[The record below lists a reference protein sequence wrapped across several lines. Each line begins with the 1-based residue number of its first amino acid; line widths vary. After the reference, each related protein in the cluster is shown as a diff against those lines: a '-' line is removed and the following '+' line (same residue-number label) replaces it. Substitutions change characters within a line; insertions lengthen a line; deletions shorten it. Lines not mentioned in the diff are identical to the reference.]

1 MVDMSSAPRAA
12 SGLLEMRL
20 TAITYG
26 ASGTNFYEF
35 RPLDDGRVPAFTAG
49 AHVDLHLPNGM
60 IRQYS
65 IASAQGD
72 RARYVLGIKRDEKT
86 RGGSA
91 YMHDS
96 LRVGEVLRVGG
107 PRNHFP
113 LVETGAPVV
122 LIAGGIGVTP
132 LYSMLDR
139 ARAIGIDWAVHYA
152 VRSREDAALLR
163 ELEAIEGGVHLHFD
177 AEAEGRPIDLA
188 GIIGAAPRDAHLYC
202 CGPTPMI
209 DAFEAV
215 ARAAGFPDEQIHV
228 ERFSAD
234 PPPVNTEGF
243 VVELARSGIEIVV
256 QPGQTVLECARAAGL
271 PVEAS
276 CEQGICG
283 ACETRVLAGIPDH
296 HDVLLSAA
304 ERASNTTMMICCSGS
319 LTERL
324 KLDL

>member
-1 MVDMSSAPRAA
+1 
-12 SGLLEMRL
+12 
-20 TAITYG
+20 
-26 ASGTNFYEF
+26 
-35 RPLDDGRVPAFTAG
+35 
-49 AHVDLHLPNGM
+49 M

-65 IASAQGD
+65 IASSQGD
-72 RARYVLGIKRDEKT
+72 RERYVLGIKRDEKT

-91 YMHDS
+91 YVHDS
-96 LRVGEVLRVGG
+96 LRVGEVLKVGG

-139 ARAIGIDWAVHYA
+139 ARSIGLDWTFFYA
-152 VRSREDAALLR
+152 VRSRDDAALLR
-163 ELEAIEGGVHLHFD
+163 ELEDIEHGVHLHFD
-177 AEAEGRPIDLA
+177 AEAEGRPIALA
-188 GIIGAAPRDAHLYC
+188 EIVAKAPREAHLYC
-202 CGPTPMI
+202 CGPTPML
-209 DAFEAV
+209 DAFEAI
-215 ARAAGFPDEQIHV
+215 ARDAGFPDEQIHV

-234 PPPVNTEGF
+234 PPPENTEGF
-243 VVELARSGIEIVV
+243 IVELARSGIEIAV
-256 QPGQTVLECARAAGL
+256 QPGQTILECARAAGL

-283 ACETRVLAGIPDH
+283 ACETRVLEGIPDH
-296 HDVLLSAA
+296 HDMLLSAS
-304 ERASNTTMMICCSGS
+304 ERASNKTMMICCSGS